1 LLICLKT
8 VEETVE
14 ETVDKILSLIKKNS
28 SITAKELSLNTGL
41 TRRGIEWN
49 LANLKKQGILERIGS
64 TKKGFWKI
72 NKK

>member
-1 LLICLKT
+1 MLICLKT